1 MLKAEFEMVKPQY
14 DLSRLNPELLRFL
27 MYTHNYTSCSDAIL
41 LSMLQLGM
49 TSFADIF
56 MEEDDIYNFFLEY
69 EAPDGKRCE
78 VQRAHCYKFSL
89 AVLYAQ
95 F

>member
-1 MLKAEFEMVKPQY
+1 MVKPQY
-14 DLSRLNPELLRFL
+14 DLSRLDPELLRFL
-27 MYTHNYTSCSDAIL
+27 TYTRNYSPCSDAIP

-56 MEEDDIYNFFLEY
+56 MEEDDIYKTFLEY
-69 EAPDGKRCE
+69 EAPNGKRCK
-78 VQRAHCYKFSL
+78 VQKAQCFKFAL